1 MRDLSGEQNADERE
15 KKRYI
20 YNPLPPGRRLPKQ
33 KHNSKVPHLRIPLFN
48 PPPARSSA
56 LDLVIDA
63 ASFLYGVFFHA
74 AAIAP
79 ICVFFLLF
87 QEPSQL
93 EFLDVR
99 HVALFN
105 GREAD
110 RWTSVLRW
118 LVLWDA
124 CVCVV
129 AAVGIE
135 PY

>member
-1 MRDLSGEQNADERE
+1 MKG
-15 KKRYI
+15 KKRDI
-20 YNPLPPGRRLPKQ
+20 FTTPSLPGAGSPNKNTIQRYRTFESLY
-33 KHNSKVPHLRIPLFN
+33 SI

-74 AAIAP
+74 AAVAP